1 MKEISLARLVAT
13 IGCAGMLMLASSV
26 SYAERSSDPDAWKHS
41 VSIYLWLPTIDGTLK
56 YNFGLG
62 NSAEVEADNT
72 LDAFK
77 AFMGTYEARKNKW
90 SLLVDAIY
98 LDLDD
103 SSKSSVP
110 LPGGGA
116 LATKGKLDLTGI
128 QLGLYGGYNFYQTDR
143 TSVDL
148 IAGLRY
154 LSIDTDVE
162 LQATGPIILSPKISR
177 DSDLYDGIVG
187 LRGKVNIN
195 EKWFVPFHGDIGAGD
210 SDLTWQTMAG
220 IGYQAGWGDTILSY
234 RYLSWDQSDD
244 ELIQDL
250 SFSGPQLG
258 VKFHF

>member
-1 MKEISLARLVAT
+1 
-13 IGCAGMLMLASSV
+13 MLMLAASA
-26 SYAERSSDPDAWKHS
+26 SYADRPGDADTWKHS
-41 VSIYLWLPTIDGTLK
+41 VSIYFWLPTIDGTLK

-62 NSAEVEADNT
+62 NSAEVDADNT

-90 SLLVDAIY
+90 TFLADAIY

-116 LATKGKLDLTGI
+116 LGTKGKLGLTGI
-128 QLGLYGGYNFYQTDR
+128 QLGFYGGYNFYQADR

-154 LSIDTDVE
+154 LSIDTDVK
-162 LQATGPIILSPKISR
+162 LQTTGPIILSPKIS
-177 DSDLYDGIVG
+177 SDADLWDAIVG
-187 LRGKVNIN
+187 LRGRTNIN
-195 EKWFVPFHGDIGAGD
+195 EKWFVPFHADIGTGD
-210 SDLTWQTMAG
+210 SDLTWQVMAG

-250 SFSGPQLG
+250 SFSGLQLG

>member
-1 MKEISLARLVAT
+1 
-13 IGCAGMLMLASSV
+13 MLMLASSV
-26 SYAERSSDPDAWKHS
+26 SYAERSSDPDTWKHS
-41 VSIYLWLPTIDGTLK
+41 VSLYLWLPTIDGTLK

-90 SLLVDAIY
+90 SLLADAIY

-110 LPGGGA
+110 LGGGTV
-116 LATKGKLDLTGI
+116 ATKGKLDLTGI
-128 QLGLYGGYNFYQTDR
+128 QLGLYGGYNFYQTDKA
-143 TSVDL
+143 SVDL

-154 LSIDTDVE
+154 LSIDTDVK
-162 LQATGPIILSPKISR
+162 LQVGGVVPKISR

-187 LRGKVNIN
+187 LRGKANVN
-195 EKWFVPFHGDIGAGD
+195 EKWFIPFHADIGAGD

-220 IGYQAGWGDTILSY
+220 IGYQADWGDTILSY

-244 ELIQDL
+244 SLIQDL

>member
-1 MKEISLARLVAT
+1 MKEVSLAKLVSKIT
-13 IGCAGMLMLASSV
+13 CASMLMLATSI
-26 SYAERSSDPDAWKHS
+26 SYADRSSDADAWKHS
-41 VSIYLWLPTIDGTLK
+41 ISIYAWLPTIDGTLK
-56 YNFGLG
+56 YNAGAG

-77 AFMGTYEARKNKW
+77 AFLGAFETRKNKW
-90 SLLVDAIY
+90 MFLADLVY

-116 LATKGKLDLTGI
+116 LATKGKLELTGTK
-128 QLGLYGGYNFYQTDR
+128 LGLYGGYNFYQTDKA
-143 TSVDL
+143 SVDF

-154 LSIDTDVE
+154 LSIDTDVK
-162 LQATGPIILSPKISR
+162 LQTTGPLLLSPKISR

>member
-13 IGCAGMLMLASSV
+13 IGCAGMLMLATSV

-56 YNFGLG
+56 YNTGG
-62 NSAEVEADNT
+62 GSDAEVEADNT

-77 AFMGTYEARKNKW
+77 AFMGTYEVRKNKW
-90 SLLVDAIY
+90 SLLADAIY

-128 QLGLYGGYNFYQTDR
+128 QLGFYGGYNFYQTDKA
-143 TSVDL
+143 SVDL

-154 LSIDTDVE
+154 LSIDTDVK
-162 LQATGPIILSPKISR
+162 LQTSGPLLLSPKISR

-187 LRGKVNIN
+187 LRGKANIN
-195 EKWFVPFHGDIGAGD
+195 EKWFVPFHADIGAGD

-234 RYLSWDQSDD
+234 RYLAWDQSDD